1 MRSCEHVFLFVS
13 CDVYLLK
20 WPDDFLWGFSTLFA
34 MLKAISFS
42 PLRSR
47 HRHKARQTKEKRAWL
62 HLYFTAV
69 RDRSPVPS
77 KSGAGCLTVHGMLEP
92 ALKETCRT
100 IVLSP
105 VWVAHVRLSANRSVT
120 SRSVVMFL
128 LLNFVVW
135 GIFLP
140 VLNKLCCVSKSRW
153 FTRRPPLMNA
163 AVTKRHFHTL
173 YLVGWDA
180 RQRAGERAAE
190 TISSR
195 RRSWCFIF
203 ISLFFFPAHSLNLV
217 VARERCGSDC
227 GPSSK
232 WPSWAGFTW

>member
-1 MRSCEHVFLFVS
+1 M
-13 CDVYLLK
+13 
-20 WPDDFLWGFSTLFA
+20 
-34 MLKAISFS
+34 
-42 PLRSR
+42 
-47 HRHKARQTKEKRAWL
+47 
-62 HLYFTAV
+62 
-69 RDRSPVPS
+69 
-77 KSGAGCLTVHGMLEP
+77 LTVHEMLEP

-140 VLNKLCCVSKSRW
+140 VLNKLCCVSKSRL

-163 AVTKRHFHTL
+163 LRDKEAFPLCISWAGMRDSEPASERPRRAPPAADFDVSFLCL
-173 YLVGWDA
+173 Y
-180 RQRAGERAAE
+180 
-190 TISSR
+190 
-195 RRSWCFIF
+195 
-203 ISLFFFPAHSLNLV
+203 FFPPAHSLNLV

-232 WPSWAGFTW
+232 WPS

>member
-1 MRSCEHVFLFVS
+1 
-13 CDVYLLK
+13 
-20 WPDDFLWGFSTLFA
+20 
-34 MLKAISFS
+34 
-42 PLRSR
+42 
-47 HRHKARQTKEKRAWL
+47 
-62 HLYFTAV
+62 
-69 RDRSPVPS
+69 
-77 KSGAGCLTVHGMLEP
+77 MLEP

-105 VWVAHVRLSANRSVT
+105 VWVAHVRLSANQSVT

-140 VLNKLCCVSKSRW
+140 VLNKLCCVSKSSL
-153 FTRRPPLMNA
+153 FTHCPSLKNA

-173 YLVGWDA
+173 YLVGRDA
-180 RQRAGERAAE
+180 RQRASGRDELLP
-190 TISSR
+190 SR
-195 RRSWCFIF
+195 LDV
-203 ISLFFFPAHSLNLV
+203 LFLFLYFFPAHSLNLV

-232 WPSWAGFTW
+232 